1 MAEVTIKAQQTFGG
15 IRAGEVVTVE
25 RTPYIDRLVENKRV
39 VLVDADGL
47 TPEQGAGGT
56 GSFAPDNDPADG
68 EFDQS
73 TAPTT
78 PPESSADDAGEAA
91 DDDTDDDADDGTD

>member
-39 VLVDADGL
+39 VLVDAD
-47 TPEQGAGGT
+47 QGAGGT